1 MNTVKP
7 ATEYKL
13 IQALFL
19 VYAFLL
25 MSWIPRFPEIK
36 ANLGLNIGEFGTLIS
51 TAAIGGVVSLFL
63 TGHLV
68 HKYGVKRVILT
79 NIWIMGV
86 AYFFIV
92 RTESLG
98 IFLICNIAIGWSSSA
113 YHISINAQ
121 GFSAMARVKDLTIAR
136 LHGMWSLGTLL
147 TAIFSGFIL
156 NYITISWHVGGLA
169 VIATLILT
177 AIVQRLTPVLI
188 KANQNDEEHLPLKTL
203 FTSFRIDWL
212 VSGGFLTAVFIEFS
226 TGDWS
231 AIFAKERIG
240 VSPGLAALPY
250 VVFMIAI
257 ITGRLNSGKL
267 AKRFQ
272 VQSMIRFLALFGG
285 GGFLVFLA
293 ITVQIPA
300 DHKNIALATTCI
312 AFAFAGI
319 GSSVI
324 TPSFFAAAN
333 QRSPLPSAVVIG
345 QLGVINVFSVFL
357 LKAVVAWTAQ
367 FTGSLAIALTIPAL
381 MLMAAAYFARA
392 VKAD

>member
-1 MNTVKP
+1 
-7 ATEYKL
+7 
-13 IQALFL
+13 
-19 VYAFLL
+19 
-25 MSWIPRFPEIK
+25 
-36 ANLGLNIGEFGTLIS
+36 
-51 TAAIGGVVSLFL
+51 
-63 TGHLV
+63 
-68 HKYGVKRVILT
+68 
-79 NIWIMGV
+79 
-86 AYFFIV
+86 
-92 RTESLG
+92 
-98 IFLICNIAIGWSSSA
+98 
-113 YHISINAQ
+113 
-121 GFSAMARVKDLTIAR
+121 MARVKDLTIAR

-169 VIATLILT
+169 VIATLVLT

>member
-13 IQALFL
+13 IQALFT

-25 MSWIPRFPEIK
+25 MAWIPRFPEIK
-36 ANLGLNIGEFGTLIS
+36 ANLGLNLGEVGTLIS

-79 NIWIMGV
+79 NIWIMGA

-156 NYITISWHVGGLA
+156 NYVSISWHVGGLA
-169 VIATLILT
+169 VIATLVLT

-188 KANQNDEEHLPLKTL
+188 KPNQNEEEHLPLKTL

-231 AIFAKERIG
+231 AIFAKERLG

-257 ITGRLNSGKL
+257 IAGRLNSGKL
-267 AKRFQ
+267 AKRFH

-293 ITVQIPA
+293 ITVQIPVE
-300 DHKNIALATTCI
+300 HKNIALATTCI

-345 QLGVINVFSVFL
+345 QLGVINVFSVFVV
-357 LKAVVAWTAQ
+357 KAVVAWTAQ